1 MITGILQ
8 NPIAL
13 ASGQRLG
20 LWTHLG
26 TFFCRIRSAESAEP
40 DRRFGWCAGSCRLSE
55 QRTLSAGTKCKAM
68 QSDAKRCKAICLVL
82 VADVWLCVFAHR
94 ISHNATCTEESSLVL
109 HGLPLRGKQ
118 RACGSTWGWSCSR
131 YKGQGLPK
139 QPQELKNVGDS
150 G

>member
-1 MITGILQ
+1 MD
-8 NPIAL
+8 
-13 ASGQRLG
+13 SGLIWAR
-20 LWTHLG
+20 
-26 TFFCRIRSAESAEP
+26 FFAESAP
-40 DRRFGWCAGSCRLSE
+40 LNPQNLIAALAGALGAAGFLNSE
-55 QRTLSAGTKCKAM
+55 LFLQARNAKRCKAM

-139 QPQELKNVGDS
+139 QPQELKNVEDS
-150 G
+150 GRQPKLLGTRRKI